1 MGRSGSAPL
10 ITTLSTVKSSPK
22 WSFKGRFDSKTQA
35 NAAPGPGAYGAPSD
49 PRQTA
54 KPAFS
59 FGSTSRDGYHGIGN
73 PGPGQY
79 TPVDPNHGTPKFGFG
94 TSGRGGLARRSTTPG
109 PGTYDAAPGNVG
121 PRFTAAGRRSGE
133 SKAPPAPGPGAYKP
147 IFGAAND
154 MPPKWGFGTS
164 TRHGLTSYSATP
176 GPGTYNQESL
186 LLGSATKPACPK
198 FSMKPRRDER
208 VQDMKTPGP
217 GAHGGAFTQFG

>member
-79 TPVDPNHGTPKFGFG
+79 TPVDPNHCTPKFGFG

-154 MPPKWGFGTS
+154 MPLSNQARVPEVFNEAASRREGS
-164 TRHGLTSYSATP
+164 RHEDA
-176 GPGTYNQESL
+176 GPWS
-186 LLGSATKPACPK
+186 
-198 FSMKPRRDER
+198 PRRRLHAVR
-208 VQDMKTPGP
+208 VAMVIRSHVARLGQNRRAYALG
-217 GAHGGAFTQFG
+217 